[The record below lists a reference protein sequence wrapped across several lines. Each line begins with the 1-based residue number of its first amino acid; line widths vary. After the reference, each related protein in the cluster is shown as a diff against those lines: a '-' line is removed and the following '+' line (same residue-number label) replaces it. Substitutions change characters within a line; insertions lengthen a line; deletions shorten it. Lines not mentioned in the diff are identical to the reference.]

1 MCDGCEI
8 ELGKK
13 KKKKGNQKNGR
24 GRRNESINNLA
35 LTTFIDS
42 KRKKC
47 LKSCHVRSHCSS
59 QRKCVEHLRPG
70 KYYPQRVIL
79 SG

>member
-1 MCDGCEI
+1 M
-8 ELGKK
+8 GKK
-13 KKKKGNQKNGR
+13 KKKIGNQKNGR

-47 LKSCHVRSHCSS
+47 LKS
-59 QRKCVEHLRPG
+59 
-70 KYYPQRVIL
+70 
-79 SG
+79 